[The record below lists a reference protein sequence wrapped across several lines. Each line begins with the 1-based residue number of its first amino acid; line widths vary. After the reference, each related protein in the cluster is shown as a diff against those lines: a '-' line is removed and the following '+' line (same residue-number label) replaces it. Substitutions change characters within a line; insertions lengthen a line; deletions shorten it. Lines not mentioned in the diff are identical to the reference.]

1 MVHSLDFEGSA
12 RLLFFSPRSMRIL
25 INNTVTEVSDG
36 TTLGMVLRRM
46 QFPESGIAVAID
58 NKVVPCTLWDTT
70 LLSADSRITVI
81 RAVCGG

>member
-1 MVHSLDFEGSA
+1 
-12 RLLFFSPRSMRIL
+12 
-25 INNTVTEVSDG
+25 
-36 TTLGMVLRRM
+36 MVLRRM

-58 NKVVPCTLWDTT
+58 NKVVPRTLWDTT